1 MGVGASRKDH
11 KHHSKRIPSPP
22 PPGESLSPL
31 TDTVQPK
38 IPVQDQHFSH
48 EAQNKDIKEQVH
60 VARTSQTSTDK
71 KASPND
77 TLETYKAKYP
87 DQAEDLETMLERLQ
101 ALKNF
106 VDQNLNDP
114 VDYAKVGKTIE
125 GLFHTSYL
133 TGKSAGTGEEKQFTT
148 LIEFTIEV
156 GGAEQLKLFV
166 QHCWKKFSYLIK
178 EESDGEDS
186 DDKEEPND
194 NEDSDDEEE
203 PNDNEDSDDE
213 EEPNDSEESDD
224 EEEIDDLYVLLDC
237 LSNTLAAIQNLSD
250 SHSCYDCL
258 LGTIAAI
265 QNFANFHQG
274 FCSACADAGIISM
287 CFEIVKQI
295 DAENSN
301 WEEED
306 EDSEL
311 VTIIDNSIGILHN
324 ISRRLRDRELF
335 ANREQTLLYFAK
347 KKVPA
352 IAAESLLTLAYLVDE
367 NTNHLILA
375 DENLLS
381 FIITLLDEAWQSED
395 RHSNGYSAKE
405 LAEGLSHLA
414 INDANKNILGQN
426 GIIPVLI
433 SVIKTSNEDEE
444 KASATRALW
453 MLAFDD
459 NNKKEIRQEEGAMD
473 ILHQLQQSE
482 NPEVQKAAAGAL
494 WELEGKTARH
504 LERIES
510 TGNHVMIS
518 YQWDSQE
525 VLVEVKNRLRAS
537 GYRVWMDLEQMR
549 GSTLD
554 SMAEAVEN
562 GSVVLVCVSRRYK
575 ESQNCRSEA
584 TYAYDLKK
592 DIIPLMMEC
601 NYKGDGW
608 LGLIVTGKMRFK
620 FWSKDVLEES
630 VTKLIRELGERG
642 KHVDVADGP
651 PKPVVQA
658 DQADIVATSPSSPG
672 VFTWTNERVKQWFKE
687 IGLEKVCKE
696 DISGMNG
703 QSLTDLQQLRKECPE
718 YFYRCLERDLNL
730 TNMLDI
736 FTFTKGLGKLF

>member
-1 MGVGASRKDH
+1 MGAGASRN
-11 KHHSKRIPSPP
+11 HHSKGIPSPP
-22 PPGESLSPL
+22 RESLSPVK
-31 TDTVQPK
+31 DTVQPK

-48 EAQNKDIKEQVH
+48 EAQNKDIKEQVD

-71 KASPND
+71 KASPDD

-106 VDQNLNDP
+106 VDKNLNDLE
-114 VDYAKVGKTIE
+114 DYAKVGRQTIP
-125 GLFHTSYL
+125 GLCVTSVHTYES
-133 TGKSAGTGEEKQFTT
+133 TGTQEEKQFIT
-148 LIEFTIEV
+148 LMEFTIDL
-156 GGAEQLKLFV
+156 GGAEQLKLFA
-166 QHCWKKFSYLIK
+166 QHCFKKFCYLIK
-178 EESDGEDS
+178 EESDDEDS
-186 DDKEEPND
+186 VDKEEPND
-194 NEDSDDEEE
+194 NKKSDDEEE
-203 PNDNEDSDDE
+203 PNDEEESGDE
-213 EEPNDSEESDD
+213 EETDD
-224 EEEIDDLYVLLDC
+224 Y
-237 LSNTLAAIQNLSD
+237 T
-250 SHSCYDCL
+250 CYDCL
-258 LGTIAAI
+258 CGTLGII
-265 QNFANFHQG
+265 QNFSDFHQG
-274 FCSACADAGIISM
+274 FCSACAGAGIISM
-287 CFEIVKQI
+287 CFEIIKQI

-414 INDANKNILGQN
+414 INDANKTILGQK
-426 GIIPVLI
+426 GVIPVLI

-459 NNKKEIRQEEGAMD
+459 NNKGEVRQEEGAMD
-473 ILHQLQQSE
+473 ILHQLQQSK
-482 NPEVQKAAAGAL
+482 NSEVQKAAAGAL
-494 WELEGKTARH
+494 WELEGKTARQSS
-504 LERIES
+504 EKIES

-525 VLVEVKNRLRAS
+525 VLVEVKNRLQAS
-537 GYRVWMDLEQMR
+537 GYRVWMDLEQMG
-549 GSTLD
+549 GSTLET
-554 SMAEAVEN
+554 MAKAVEN
-562 GSVVLVCVSRRYK
+562 SSVVLVCVSERYK
-575 ESQNCRSEA
+575 ESPNCRSEA
-584 TYAYDLKK
+584 EYTYKLGK
-592 DIIPLMMEC
+592 DIIPLMMQR
-601 NYKGDGW
+601 NYKPDGW
-608 LGLIVTGKMRFK
+608 LGMLLGTK
-620 FWSKDVLEES
+620 FWIDFQSKHIVKTG
-630 VTKLIRELGERG
+630 VTKLIKELGGRG
-642 KHVDVADGP
+642 KDVDVTDGP
-651 PKPVVQA
+651 SEPVVQA
-658 DQADIVATSPSSPG
+658 VQADIVATSPSSLG
-672 VFTWTNERVKQWFKE
+672 VSTWTNEEVKQWFKE
-687 IGLEKVCKE
+687 IGLEKVCKQ

-703 QSLTDLQQLRKECPE
+703 QSLTDLQKLREECPE

-736 FTFTKGLGKLF
+736 FTFTKGLGELC

>member
-1 MGVGASRKDH
+1 M
-11 KHHSKRIPSPP
+11 
-22 PPGESLSPL
+22 E
-31 TDTVQPK
+31 
-38 IPVQDQHFSH
+38 
-48 EAQNKDIKEQVH
+48 IKEQVD

-71 KASPND
+71 KASPTD
-77 TLETYKAKYP
+77 TIETYKAKYP
-87 DQAEDLETMLERLQ
+87 DQAEDLETMLERIQ

-106 VDQNLNDP
+106 VAKNLNDP
-114 VDYAKVGKTIE
+114 EDYAKLGRQTIE
-125 GLFHTSYL
+125 GLFDTSVHSFESVL
-133 TGKSAGTGEEKQFTT
+133 TQKEKQFTT
-148 LIEFTIEV
+148 LIDFTIDV
-156 GGAEQLKLFV
+156 GGVEQLKLFV
-166 QHCWKKFSYLIK
+166 QHCFEKFSHLIK
-178 EESDGEDS
+178 EESDDEKET
-186 DDKEEPND
+186 DD
-194 NEDSDDEEE
+194 
-203 PNDNEDSDDE
+203 
-213 EEPNDSEESDD
+213 
-224 EEEIDDLYVLLDC
+224 YTCYDC
-237 LSNTLAAIQNLSD
+237 LSNTLAAIQNFSD
-250 SHSCYDCL
+250 
-258 LGTIAAI
+258 
-265 QNFANFHQG
+265 FHQG
-274 FCSACADAGIISM
+274 FCSACAGAGIISI
-287 CFEIVKQI
+287 CFEFVKQI

-306 EDSEL
+306 EDSQL

-347 KKVPA
+347 KKVPT

-375 DENLLS
+375 DKNLLS
-381 FIITLLDEAWQSED
+381 FIITLLDEARQSED

-426 GIIPVLI
+426 GVIPVLI
-433 SVIKTSNEDEE
+433 SVIKTSNVDEE

-459 NNKKEIRQEEGAMD
+459 NNKEKVRQEEGAMD

-494 WELEGKTARH
+494 WELEGKIARS
-504 LERIES
+504 LKRTES

-562 GSVVLVCVSRRYK
+562 ASVVLVCVSRRYK

-642 KHVDVADGP
+642 KHVDVTDGP

>member
-1 MGVGASRKDH
+1 MGAGASRN
-11 KHHSKRIPSPP
+11 HHSIGIPSPP
-22 PPGESLSPL
+22 RESLSPVK
-31 TDTVQPK
+31 DTVQPK

-48 EAQNKDIKEQVH
+48 EAQNKDIKQQVD

-71 KASPND
+71 KASPDD

-106 VDQNLNDP
+106 VDKNLNDLE
-114 VDYAKVGKTIE
+114 DYAKVGRQTIP
-125 GLFHTSYL
+125 GLCVTSVHTYES
-133 TGKSAGTGEEKQFTT
+133 TGTQEEKQFIT
-148 LIEFTIEV
+148 LMEFTIDL
-156 GGAEQLKLFV
+156 GGAEQLKLFA
-166 QHCWKKFSYLIK
+166 QHCFKKFCYLIK
-178 EESDGEDS
+178 EESDDEDS
-186 DDKEEPND
+186 VDKEEPND
-194 NEDSDDEEE
+194 NKKSDDEEE
-203 PNDNEDSDDE
+203 PNDEEESGDE
-213 EEPNDSEESDD
+213 EETDD
-224 EEEIDDLYVLLDC
+224 Y
-237 LSNTLAAIQNLSD
+237 T
-250 SHSCYDCL
+250 CYDCL
-258 LGTIAAI
+258 CGTLGII
-265 QNFANFHQG
+265 QNFSDFHQG
-274 FCSACADAGIISM
+274 FCSACAGAGIISM
-287 CFEIVKQI
+287 CFEIIKQI

-414 INDANKNILGQN
+414 INDANKTILGQN
-426 GIIPVLI
+426 GVIPVLI

-459 NNKKEIRQEEGAMD
+459 NNKEKVRQEEGAMN
-473 ILHQLQQSE
+473 ILHQLQQSR
-482 NPEVQKAAAGAL
+482 NSEVQKAAAGAL
-494 WELEGKTARH
+494 WELEGKTARQSS
-504 LERIES
+504 EKIES

-525 VLVEVKNRLRAS
+525 VLVEVKNRLQAS
-537 GYRVWMDLEQMR
+537 GYRVWMDLEQMG
-549 GSTLD
+549 GSTLET
-554 SMAEAVEN
+554 MAKAVEN
-562 GSVVLVCVSRRYK
+562 SSVVLVCVSERYK
-575 ESQNCRSEA
+575 ESPNCRSEA
-584 TYAYDLKK
+584 EYTYKLGK
-592 DIIPLMMEC
+592 DIIPLMMQR
-601 NYKGDGW
+601 NYKPDGW
-608 LGLIVTGKMRFK
+608 LGMLLGTK
-620 FWSKDVLEES
+620 FWIDFQSKHIVKTG
-630 VTKLIRELGERG
+630 VTKLIKELGGRG
-642 KHVDVADGP
+642 KDVDVTDGP
-651 PKPVVQA
+651 SEPVVQA
-658 DQADIVATSPSSPG
+658 VQADIVATSPSSLG
-672 VFTWTNERVKQWFKE
+672 VSTWTNEEVKQWFKE
-687 IGLEKVCKE
+687 IGLEKVCKQ

-703 QSLTDLQQLRKECPE
+703 QSLTDLQKLREECPE

-736 FTFTKGLGKLF
+736 FTFTKGLGELC

>member
-1 MGVGASRKDH
+1 MGAGASRN
-11 KHHSKRIPSPP
+11 HHSKGIPSPP
-22 PPGESLSPL
+22 RESLSPVK
-31 TDTVQPK
+31 DTVQPK

-48 EAQNKDIKEQVH
+48 EAQNKDIKEQVD
-60 VARTSQTSTDK
+60 VARTSQTIADK

-77 TLETYKAKYP
+77 TLETYIVKHP

-106 VDQNLNDP
+106 VAKNLNDP
-114 VDYAKVGKTIE
+114 EDYATLGKQTIE
-125 GLFHTSYL
+125 GLFETSIHTFE
-133 TGKSAGTGEEKQFTT
+133 SAGTQEEKEFIT
-148 LIEFTIEV
+148 LIEFTIDV
-156 GGAEQLKLFV
+156 GGAEQLKRFV
-166 QHCWKKFSYLIK
+166 QHCFKKFSYLI
-178 EESDGEDS
+178 
-186 DDKEEPND
+186 N
-194 NEDSDDEEE
+194 
-203 PNDNEDSDDE
+203 
-213 EEPNDSEESDD
+213 EESDD
-224 EEEIDDLYVLLDC
+224 EEETDDYTCYNC
-237 LSNTLAAIQNLSD
+237 LSISLAAIQNFSD
-250 SHSCYDCL
+250 
-258 LGTIAAI
+258 
-265 QNFANFHQG
+265 FHQG
-274 FCSACADAGIISM
+274 FCSACAGAGIISM

-426 GIIPVLI
+426 GVIPVLI

-453 MLAFDD
+453 MLAFDN
-459 NNKKEIRQEEGAMD
+459 NNKEKVRQEEGAMD
-473 ILHQLQQSE
+473 ILHQLQQSK
-482 NPEVQKAAAGAL
+482 NSEVQKAAAGAL
-494 WELEGKTARH
+494 WELEGKTARQSS
-504 LERIES
+504 EKIES

-525 VLVEVKNRLRAS
+525 VLVEVKNRLQAS
-537 GYRVWMDLEQMR
+537 GYRVWMDLEQMG
-549 GSTLD
+549 GSTLEA
-554 SMAEAVEN
+554 MAKAVEDS
-562 GSVVLVCVSRRYK
+562 SVVLICVSERYK
-575 ESQNCRSEA
+575 ESPNCRSEA
-584 TYAYDLKK
+584 EYAYQLRK
-592 DIIPLMMEC
+592 DIIPLMMQC
-601 NYKGDGW
+601 KYRGDGW
-608 LGLIVTGKMRFK
+608 LGMLVGTKLWFDFQNK
-620 FWSKDVLEES
+620 LVLEQG
-630 VTKLIRELGERG
+630 VTKLIRELGGRG
-642 KHVDVADGP
+642 KELDVTDGP
-651 PKPVVQA
+651 SEPAVRAVQA
-658 DQADIVATSPSSPG
+658 DLLAPPSSPG
-672 VFTWTNERVKQWFKE
+672 VSTWTNKDVKQWFKE

-696 DISGMNG
+696 DISEMNG
-703 QSLTDLQQLRKECPE
+703 QTLIDLQELRGECPD
-718 YFYRCLERDLNL
+718 YFYRCIERTLKLTDMFDLL
-730 TNMLDI
+730 KFRKELS
-736 FTFTKGLGKLF
+736 KLV

>member
-1 MGVGASRKDH
+1 MGAGASIKDH
-11 KHHSKRIPSPP
+11 KHHSKRISSPP

-48 EAQNKDIKEQVH
+48 EAQNKDIKEQVD

-106 VDQNLNDP
+106 VDKNLNDLE
-114 VDYAKVGKTIE
+114 DYAKVGRQTIP
-125 GLFHTSYL
+125 GLFVTSVHTYES
-133 TGKSAGTGEEKQFTT
+133 TGTQEEKQFIT
-148 LIEFTIEV
+148 LMEITIDV
-156 GGAEQLKLFV
+156 GGAEQLKLFA
-166 QHCWKKFSYLIK
+166 QHCLKKFSYLIK
-178 EESDGEDS
+178 EESDDEDFV
-186 DDKEEPND
+186 DKEEPND
-194 NEDSDDEEE
+194 NKKSDDQEE
-203 PNDNEDSDDE
+203 PNDKEESNHE
-213 EEPNDSEESDD
+213 EETDD
-224 EEEIDDLYVLLDC
+224 Y
-237 LSNTLAAIQNLSD
+237 T
-250 SHSCYDCL
+250 CYDCL
-258 LGTIAAI
+258 CSTLGII
-265 QNFANFHQG
+265 QNFSDFHQG
-274 FCSACADAGIISM
+274 FCSACAGAGIISM

-426 GIIPVLI
+426 GVIPVLI

-453 MLAFDD
+453 MLAFDN
-459 NNKKEIRQEEGAMD
+459 NNKEKVRQEEGAMD
-473 ILHQLQQSE
+473 ILHQLQQSK
-482 NPEVQKAAAGAL
+482 NSEVQKAAAGAL
-494 WELEGKTARH
+494 WELEGKTARQSS
-504 LERIES
+504 EKIES

-525 VLVEVKNRLRAS
+525 VLVEVKNRLQAS
-537 GYRVWMDLEQMR
+537 GYRVWMDLEQMG
-549 GSTLD
+549 GSTLETL
-554 SMAEAVEN
+554 AKAVEN
-562 GSVVLVCVSRRYK
+562 SSVVLICLSERYK
-575 ESQNCRSEA
+575 ESPNCRSEA
-584 TYAYDLKK
+584 EYTYKLGK
-592 DIIPLMMEC
+592 DIIPLMMQR
-601 NYKGDGW
+601 NYKPDGW
-608 LGLIVTGKMRFK
+608 LGMLVGTK
-620 FWSKDVLEES
+620 FWIDFHSKHLIEQG
-630 VTKLIRELGERG
+630 VTKLIKELGGRG
-642 KHVDVADGP
+642 KDVDVADGP
-651 PKPVVQA
+651 SKPVVQA
-658 DQADIVATSPSSPG
+658 VQVDIVATSPSSPG
-672 VFTWTNERVKQWFKE
+672 VSTWTNEEVKLWFKE
-687 IGLEKVCKE
+687 IGLEKVCKKN
-696 DISGMNG
+696 ISGMNG
-703 QSLTDLQQLRKECPE
+703 QSLTNLQKLRDECPE
-718 YFYRCLERDLNL
+718 YFYRCLERDLKL

-736 FTFTKGLGKLF
+736 FTFTKGLGELC

>member
-1 MGVGASRKDH
+1 MGAGASRN
-11 KHHSKRIPSPP
+11 HHSKGIPSPP
-22 PPGESLSPL
+22 RESLSPVK
-31 TDTVQPK
+31 DTVQPK

-48 EAQNKDIKEQVH
+48 EAQNKDIKEQVD

-71 KASPND
+71 KASPDD

-106 VDQNLNDP
+106 VDKNLNDLE
-114 VDYAKVGKTIE
+114 DYAKVGRQTIP
-125 GLFHTSYL
+125 GLCVTSVHTYES
-133 TGKSAGTGEEKQFTT
+133 TGTQEEKQFIT
-148 LIEFTIEV
+148 LMEFTIDL
-156 GGAEQLKLFV
+156 GGAEQLKLFA
-166 QHCWKKFSYLIK
+166 QHCFKKFCYLIK
-178 EESDGEDS
+178 EESDDEDS
-186 DDKEEPND
+186 VDKEEPND
-194 NEDSDDEEE
+194 NKKSDDEEE
-203 PNDNEDSDDE
+203 PNDEEESGDE
-213 EEPNDSEESDD
+213 EETDD
-224 EEEIDDLYVLLDC
+224 Y
-237 LSNTLAAIQNLSD
+237 T
-250 SHSCYDCL
+250 CYDCL
-258 LGTIAAI
+258 CGTLGII
-265 QNFANFHQG
+265 QNFSDFHQG
-274 FCSACADAGIISM
+274 FCSACAGAGIISM
-287 CFEIVKQI
+287 CFEIIKQI

-347 KKVPA
+347 KNVPT
-352 IAAESLLTLAYLVDE
+352 IAALSLLTLAYLVDE

-381 FIITLLDEAWQSED
+381 FLITLLDEAWQSED
-395 RHSNGYSAKE
+395 RRSTALFSAKE

-494 WELEGKTARH
+494 WEIEGKTARH
-504 LERIES
+504 LERMES

-525 VLVEVKNRLRAS
+525 VLVEVKNRLQAS
-537 GYRVWMDLEQMR
+537 GYRVWMDLEQMG
-549 GSTLD
+549 GSTLET
-554 SMAEAVEN
+554 MAKAVEN
-562 GSVVLVCVSRRYK
+562 SSVVLVCVSERYK
-575 ESQNCRSEA
+575 ESPNCRSEA
-584 TYAYDLKK
+584 EYTYKLGK
-592 DIIPLMMEC
+592 DIIPLMMQR
-601 NYKGDGW
+601 NYKPDGW
-608 LGLIVTGKMRFK
+608 LGMLLGTK
-620 FWSKDVLEES
+620 FWIDFQSKHIVKTG
-630 VTKLIRELGERG
+630 VTKLIKELGGRG
-642 KHVDVADGP
+642 KDVDVTDGP
-651 PKPVVQA
+651 SEPVVQA
-658 DQADIVATSPSSPG
+658 VQADIVATSPSSLG
-672 VFTWTNERVKQWFKE
+672 VSTWTNEEVKQWFKE
-687 IGLEKVCKE
+687 IGLEKVCKQ

-703 QSLTDLQQLRKECPE
+703 QSLTDLQKLREECPE

-736 FTFTKGLGKLF
+736 FTFTKGLGELC

>member
-1 MGVGASRKDH
+1 MGAGASRN
-11 KHHSKRIPSPP
+11 HHSKGIPSPP
-22 PPGESLSPL
+22 RESLSPVK
-31 TDTVQPK
+31 DTVQPK

-48 EAQNKDIKEQVH
+48 EAQNKDIKQEVD
-60 VARTSQTSTDK
+60 VARTSHTNTDK

-77 TLETYKAKYP
+77 TLETYIVKHPA
-87 DQAEDLETMLERLQ
+87 QAEDLETMLERLQ

-106 VDQNLNDP
+106 VAKQLNDP
-114 VDYAKVGKTIE
+114 EDYAKLGRQTIE
-125 GLFHTSYL
+125 GLFETSVHTFE
-133 TGKSAGTGEEKQFTT
+133 SAGTQEEKDFIT
-148 LIEFTIEV
+148 LIEFTIDV
-156 GGAEQLKLFV
+156 GGAEPLKRFV
-166 QHCWKKFSYLIK
+166 QHCFKKFSYLIK
-178 EESDGEDS
+178 EESD
-186 DDKEEPND
+186 
-194 NEDSDDEEE
+194 DEEE
-203 PNDNEDSDDE
+203 TDD
-213 EEPNDSEESDD
+213 
-224 EEEIDDLYVLLDC
+224 YTCYDC
-237 LSNTLAAIQNLSD
+237 LSNTLAAIQNFSD
-250 SHSCYDCL
+250 
-258 LGTIAAI
+258 
-265 QNFANFHQG
+265 FHQG
-274 FCSACADAGIISM
+274 FCSACAGAGIISM

-426 GIIPVLI
+426 GVIPVLI

-459 NNKKEIRQEEGAMD
+459 NNKEKVRQEEGAMG
-473 ILHQLQQSE
+473 ILHQLQQSK
-482 NPEVQKAAAGAL
+482 NSEVQKAAAGAL
-494 WELEGKTARH
+494 WELEGKTARQSS
-504 LERIES
+504 EKIES

-525 VLVEVKNRLRAS
+525 VLFEVKNRLQAS
-537 GYRVWMDLEQMR
+537 GYRVWMDLEQMG
-549 GSTLD
+549 GSTLEA
-554 SMAEAVEN
+554 MAKAVEN
-562 GSVVLVCVSRRYK
+562 SSVVLICVSERYK
-575 ESQNCRSEA
+575 ESPNCRSEA
-584 TYAYDLKK
+584 EYAYQLRK
-592 DIIPLMMEC
+592 DIIPLMMQC
-601 NYKGDGW
+601 KYRGDGW
-608 LGLIVTGKMRFK
+608 LGMLVGTKLWFDFQNK
-620 FWSKDVLEES
+620 QVLEQG
-630 VTKLIRELGERG
+630 VTKLIRELGGRG
-642 KHVDVADGP
+642 KELDLTDGP
-651 PKPVVQA
+651 SEPAVRTVQA
-658 DQADIVATSPSSPG
+658 DLLVPPSSPG
-672 VFTWTNERVKQWFKE
+672 VSTWTNKNVKQWFKE

-696 DISGMNG
+696 DISEMNG
-703 QSLTDLQQLRKECPE
+703 QTLIDLQELRGECPDYFYKCIERTLKLTDMFDLLKFRKE
-718 YFYRCLERDLNL
+718 LS
-730 TNMLDI
+730 
-736 FTFTKGLGKLF
+736 KLV

>member
-1 MGVGASRKDH
+1 MGAGASRN
-11 KHHSKRIPSPP
+11 HHSKGIPSPP
-22 PPGESLSPL
+22 RESLSPVK
-31 TDTVQPK
+31 DTVQPK

-48 EAQNKDIKEQVH
+48 EAQNKDIKQQVD
-60 VARTSQTSTDK
+60 VARTSHTNTDK

-77 TLETYKAKYP
+77 TLETYIVKHP

-106 VDQNLNDP
+106 VAKNLNDP
-114 VDYAKVGKTIE
+114 EDYATLGKQTIE
-125 GLFHTSYL
+125 GLFETSVHTFE
-133 TGKSAGTGEEKQFTT
+133 SAGTQEEKEFIT
-148 LIEFTIEV
+148 LIEFTIDV

-166 QHCWKKFSYLIK
+166 QHCFKKFSYLI
-178 EESDGEDS
+178 
-186 DDKEEPND
+186 N
-194 NEDSDDEEE
+194 
-203 PNDNEDSDDE
+203 
-213 EEPNDSEESDD
+213 EESDD
-224 EEEIDDLYVLLDC
+224 EEETDDYTCYDC
-237 LSNTLAAIQNLSD
+237 LSNTLAAIQNFSD
-250 SHSCYDCL
+250 
-258 LGTIAAI
+258 
-265 QNFANFHQG
+265 FHQG
-274 FCSACADAGIISM
+274 FCSACAGAGIISM

-405 LAEGLSHLA
+405 LAEGLGHLA

-426 GIIPVLI
+426 GVIPVLI

-459 NNKKEIRQEEGAMD
+459 NNKEKVRQEEGAID
-473 ILHQLQQSE
+473 ILHQLQQSK
-482 NPEVQKAAAGAL
+482 NSEVQKAAAGAL
-494 WELEGKTARH
+494 WELEGKTARQSS
-504 LERIES
+504 EKIES

-525 VLVEVKNRLRAS
+525 VLFEVKNRLQAS
-537 GYRVWMDLEQMR
+537 GYRVWMDLEQMG
-549 GSTLD
+549 GSTLEA
-554 SMAEAVEN
+554 MAKAVEN
-562 GSVVLVCVSRRYK
+562 SSVVLICVSERYK
-575 ESQNCRSEA
+575 ESPNCRSEA
-584 TYAYDLKK
+584 EYAYQLRK
-592 DIIPLMMEC
+592 DIIPLMMQC
-601 NYKGDGW
+601 KYRGDGW
-608 LGLIVTGKMRFK
+608 LGMLVGTKLWFDFQNK
-620 FWSKDVLEES
+620 QVLEQG
-630 VTKLIRELGERG
+630 VTKLIRELGGRG
-642 KHVDVADGP
+642 KELDLTDGP
-651 PKPVVQA
+651 SEPAVRTVQA
-658 DQADIVATSPSSPG
+658 DLLVPPSSPG
-672 VFTWTNERVKQWFKE
+672 VSTWTNKNVKQWFKE

-696 DISGMNG
+696 DISEMNG
-703 QSLTDLQQLRKECPE
+703 QTLIDLQELRGECPDYFYKCIERTLKLTDMFDLLKFRKE
-718 YFYRCLERDLNL
+718 LS
-730 TNMLDI
+730 
-736 FTFTKGLGKLF
+736 KLV

>member
-1 MGVGASRKDH
+1 MGAGASIKDH

-48 EAQNKDIKEQVH
+48 EAQNKDIKEQVD
-60 VARTSQTSTDK
+60 VAWTSTDK

-77 TLETYKAKYP
+77 TLEAYKAKYP
-87 DQAEDLETMLERLQ
+87 DQAEDLETMLERLE

-106 VDQNLNDP
+106 VDKNLNGP
-114 VDYAKVGKTIE
+114 VDYATLGKQTIE
-125 GLFHTSYL
+125 GLFETSVHTFE
-133 TGKSAGTGEEKQFTT
+133 SAGTQEEKEFIT
-148 LIEFTIEV
+148 LIEFTIDV
-156 GGAEQLKLFV
+156 GGAEQLKRFV

-178 EESDGEDS
+178 EESDGEES
-186 DDKEEPND
+186 GDKEEPND
-194 NEDSDDEEE
+194 NKESDDDEETG
-203 PNDNEDSDDE
+203 
-213 EEPNDSEESDD
+213 
-224 EEEIDDLYVLLDC
+224 DLYSLLDC
-237 LSNTLAAIQNLSD
+237 LSNSIAAIQNFSD
-250 SHSCYDCL
+250 SHSCYNCL
-258 LGTIAAI
+258 LRTIAAI
-265 QNFANFHQG
+265 QNFADFHQG
-274 FCSACADAGIISM
+274 FCSACAGAGIISM

-414 INDANKNILGQN
+414 INDTNKNILGQN
-426 GIIPVLI
+426 GVIPVLI

-453 MLAFDD
+453 MLAFDN
-459 NNKKEIRQEEGAMD
+459 NNKEKVRQEEGAMD
-473 ILHQLQQSE
+473 ILHQLQQSK

-504 LERIES
+504 SERMKS
-510 TGNHVMIS
+510 SGNHVMIS

-525 VLVEVKNRLRAS
+525 VLVEVKNRLQAS
-537 GYRVWMDLEQMR
+537 GYRVWMDLEQMG
-549 GSTLD
+549 GSTLET
-554 SMAEAVEN
+554 MAKAVEDS
-562 GSVVLVCVSRRYK
+562 SVVLICLSERYK
-575 ESQNCRSEA
+575 ESPNCRSEA
-584 TYAYDLKK
+584 EYTYKLGK
-592 DIIPLMMEC
+592 DIIPLMMQR
-601 NYKGDGW
+601 NYKPDGW
-608 LGLIVTGKMRFK
+608 LGMLVGTK
-620 FWSKDVLEES
+620 FWIDFHSKHVIEQG
-630 VTKLIRELGERG
+630 VTKLIKELDGRG
-642 KHVDVADGP
+642 KDVDVADGP
-651 PKPVVQA
+651 SKPVVQA
-658 DQADIVATSPSSPG
+658 VQADIVATSPSSPG
-672 VFTWTNERVKQWFKE
+672 VSTWTNEEVKQWFKE
-687 IGLEKVCKE
+687 IGLEKVCKKNF
-696 DISGMNG
+696 SGMNG
-703 QSLTDLQQLRKECPE
+703 QSLTNLQKLRDECPE
-718 YFYRCLERDLNL
+718 YFYRCLERDLKL

-736 FTFTKGLGKLF
+736 FTFTKGLGELC

>member
-1 MGVGASRKDH
+1 MGAGASRTSHH
-11 KHHSKRIPSPP
+11 KHHSKRLPSPP
-22 PPGESLSPL
+22 DESLSPL
-31 TDTVQPK
+31 KDTVQPK
-38 IPVQDQHFSH
+38 IPVQDQHFSN
-48 EAQNKDIKEQVH
+48 EAQNKEIKEQVD
-60 VARTSQTSTDK
+60 VARTTQTSTDK
-71 KASPND
+71 KASPKD

-106 VDQNLNDP
+106 VDKDLNDP
-114 VDYAKVGKTIE
+114 EDYAKLGKTIE
-125 GLFHTSYL
+125 GLFDTSVHTTNSAL
-133 TGKSAGTGEEKQFTT
+133 TQKEKQFTA
-148 LIEFTIEV
+148 LIDFTIDV
-156 GGAEQLKLFV
+156 GGVEQLKLFV
-166 QHCWKKFSYLIK
+166 QHCFEKFSHVIKEESDDEDEIGNFFKKFSHLVEEESDNEDEKEHCSKKFSYLTT
-178 EESDGEDS
+178 
-186 DDKEEPND
+186 
-194 NEDSDDEEE
+194 DE
-203 PNDNEDSDDE
+203 
-213 EEPNDSEESDD
+213 EESDD
-224 EEEIDDLYVLLDC
+224 EEETDDYMHTCYDC
-237 LSNTLAAIQNLSD
+237 LSNTLGAIHNFSD
-250 SHSCYDCL
+250 
-258 LGTIAAI
+258 
-265 QNFANFHQG
+265 FHQG
-274 FCSACADAGIISM
+274 FCSACAGAGIISM

-324 ISRRLRDRELF
+324 ISRRLRDRKLF

-426 GIIPVLI
+426 GVIPVLI

-459 NNKKEIRQEEGAMD
+459 NNKEKVRQEEGAMD

-494 WELEGKTARH
+494 WEIEGKTARH

-525 VLVEVKNRLRAS
+525 VLVEVKNRLQAS
-537 GYRVWMDLEQMR
+537 GYRVWMDLEQMG
-549 GSTLD
+549 GSTLET
-554 SMAEAVEN
+554 MAKAVEN
-562 GSVVLVCVSRRYK
+562 SSVVLICLSERYK
-575 ESQNCRSEA
+575 ESPNCRSEA
-584 TYAYDLKK
+584 EYTYKLGK
-592 DIIPLMMEC
+592 DIIPLMMQR
-601 NYKGDGW
+601 NYKPDGW
-608 LGLIVTGKMRFK
+608 LGMLLGTK
-620 FWSKDVLEES
+620 FWIDFHSKHIVKTG
-630 VTKLIRELGERG
+630 VTKLIKELGGRG
-642 KHVDVADGP
+642 KDVDVTDGP
-651 PKPVVQA
+651 SEPVVQA
-658 DQADIVATSPSSPG
+658 VQFDIVATSPSSLG
-672 VFTWTNERVKQWFKE
+672 VSTWTNKEVKQWFKE

-696 DISGMNG
+696 DISEVNG
-703 QSLTDLQQLRKECPE
+703 QTLIDLQQVRSECPE
-718 YFYRCLERDLNL
+718 YFYRCLEKNLNL
-730 TNMLDI
+730 SNMVDV
-736 FTFTKGLGKLF
+736 FTFRKELGKLLGY

>member
-1 MGVGASRKDH
+1 MKDH

-48 EAQNKDIKEQVH
+48 EAQNEDIKEQVD
-60 VARTSQTSTDK
+60 VAWTSTDK

-77 TLETYKAKYP
+77 TLEAYKAKYP

-106 VDQNLNDP
+106 VDKNLNDP
-114 VDYAKVGKTIE
+114 EDYAKLVVMIA
-125 GLFHTSYL
+125 GLAYTSFHICV
-133 TGKSAGTGEEKQFTT
+133 SAGTQEEKQFIT
-148 LIEFTIEV
+148 LTEFTIDV
-156 GGAEQLKLFV
+156 GGAEQLKLFA
-166 QHCWKKFSYLIK
+166 QHCFKKFSYLIK
-178 EESDGEDS
+178 EESDDEDS
-186 DDKEEPND
+186 VDKEEPND
-194 NEDSDDEEE
+194 NK
-203 PNDNEDSDDE
+203 
-213 EEPNDSEESDD
+213 ESDD
-224 EEEIDDLYVLLDC
+224 EEETDDYTCHDC
-237 LSNTLAAIQNLSD
+237 LSITLVAIQNLSD
-250 SHSCYDCL
+250 
-258 LGTIAAI
+258 
-265 QNFANFHQG
+265 FHQG
-274 FCSACADAGIISM
+274 FCSACAGAGIISM

-335 ANREQTLLYFAK
+335 ANRERTLLDFAK
-347 KKVPA
+347 KRVPA
-352 IAAESLLTLAYLVDE
+352 IAVPSLLTLAYLVDE

-375 DENLLS
+375 DKNLLS
-381 FIITLLDEAWQSED
+381 FIITLLDKAWQSED
-395 RHSNGYSAKE
+395 LRRCYGYSAKE
-405 LAEGLSHLA
+405 LAEGLSHLT
-414 INDANKNILGQN
+414 INDDNKKILGQI
-426 GIIPVLI
+426 GVIPVLI
-433 SVIKTSNEDEE
+433 SVIKTSKEDEE

-459 NNKKEIRQEEGAMD
+459 NNKEKIRQEEGAMD

-494 WELEGKTARH
+494 WEIEGKTARH

-525 VLVEVKNRLRAS
+525 VLVEVKNRLQAS
-537 GYRVWMDLEQMR
+537 GYRVWMDLEQMG
-549 GSTLD
+549 GSTLET
-554 SMAEAVEN
+554 MAKAVEN
-562 GSVVLVCVSRRYK
+562 SSVVLVCVSERYK
-575 ESQNCRSEA
+575 ESPNCRSEA
-584 TYAYDLKK
+584 EYTYKLGK
-592 DIIPLMMEC
+592 DIIPLMMQS
-601 NYKGDGW
+601 NYKPDGW
-608 LGLIVTGKMRFK
+608 LGMLLGTK
-620 FWSKDVLEES
+620 FWIDFHSKHIVKTG
-630 VTKLIRELGERG
+630 VTKLIKELGGRG
-642 KHVDVADGP
+642 KDVDVTDGP
-651 PKPVVQA
+651 SEPVVQA
-658 DQADIVATSPSSPG
+658 VQADIVATSPSSLG
-672 VFTWTNERVKQWFKE
+672 VSTWTNEEVKQWFKE
-687 IGLEKVCKE
+687 IGLEKVCKQ

-703 QSLTDLQQLRKECPE
+703 QSLTDLQKLREECPE

-736 FTFTKGLGKLF
+736 FTFTKGLGELC